1 MLIYNLSREHLL
13 TNRHPSIDVNSST
26 SYQKLLSLYRAYASV
41 EAAFET
47 ALAPLGLSPAQWDIL
62 RCLRECPGASG
73 ADIARSAKV
82 TPQAVATM
90 LQRLEK
96 AKLII
101 RCASE
106 RGRVVEA
113 YLTTQGEEL
122 LNHGDH
128 IAKEIEAQ
136 IFSRFTQDEQ
146 EQFNQLLLRCIE
158 NLEHSDY
165 SSLTLQYS
173 TSEHH

>member
-1 MLIYNLSREHLL
+1 M
-13 TNRHPSIDVNSST
+13 
-26 SYQKLLSLYRAYASV
+26 SYQKLLSLYRTYASV
-41 EAAFET
+41 EAAFEA
-47 ALAPLGLSPAQWDIL
+47 ALAPLGLSSAQWDIL
-62 RCLRECPGASG
+62 RCLREHPGASG

-96 AKLII
+96 AKLIL

-113 YLTTQGEEL
+113 YLTAQGEVL
-122 LNHGDH
+122 LKQGDR
-128 IAKEIEAQ
+128 IAEQIEAQ
-136 IFSRFTQDEQ
+136 VFTKFTQDEK

-158 NLEHSDY
+158 NLEHSDL
-165 SSLTLQYS
+165 SLTLQHS
-173 TSEHH
+173 AFEHY